1 MELRE
6 LIFFIQGFFVYFQ
19 LLVFFFKSIFYSYV
33 HPLTLS
39 LLVIGH
45 VLCSAVDQFG
55 KQFAHLEET
64 GDKSDPV
71 VPLDRKHASLPRYY

>member
-6 LIFFIQGFFVYFQ
+6 LIFFIQGFLVYFQ
-19 LLVFFFKSIFYSYV
+19 LLVLFSKIFFIRMSYA
-33 HPLTLS
+33 LALY
-39 LLVIGH
+39 LLFIGH
-45 VLCSAVDQFG
+45 VLFSAVDQFG

-71 VPLDRKHASLPRYY
+71 VPLDRKHASLPR